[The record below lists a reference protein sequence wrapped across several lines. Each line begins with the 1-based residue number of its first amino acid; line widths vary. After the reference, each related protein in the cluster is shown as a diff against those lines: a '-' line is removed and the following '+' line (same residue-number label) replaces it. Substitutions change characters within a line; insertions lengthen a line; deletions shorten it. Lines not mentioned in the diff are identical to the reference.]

1 MPTLRKLTGLAAV
14 TLAVLALS
22 AAPAGAQ
29 GKSKANHKQDN
40 DHSGVTLELAIS
52 ATKDVLVKQ
61 GFEVV
66 RIETQGEKQIVYYR
80 AGNQGK
86 GKGKGPPMRMVV
98 ERVSNRIVI
107 ADAPDDIRLE
117 IGIKLGIKL

>member
-1 MPTLRKLTGLAAV
+1 MPTLRRLTGLAAAM
-14 TLAVLALS
+14 LAVLALS
-22 AAPAGAQ
+22 AAPATAQ
-29 GKSKANHKQDN
+29 GKSKADHKQND
-40 DHSGVTLELAIS
+40 DHSGVTLDLAIS

-66 RIETQGEKQIVYYR
+66 RIETQGTRQIVYYR
-80 AGNQGK
+80 AGNQGR

-107 ADAPDDIRLE
+107 EEAPDDIKLE
-117 IGIKLGIKL
+117 IGIRLGIKL